1 MLNCKKKN
9 KKKKNKK
16 TRPFTK
22 MAERKDLLKLPN
34 VVMAENVET
43 SSREKKFLRSRR
55 ALIDHI

>member
-1 MLNCKKKN
+1 MLNCKKTKKN
-9 KKKKNKK
+9 KKNKK

-22 MAERKDLLKLPN
+22 MTERKDLLKLPN

-43 SSREKKFLRSRR
+43 SSHEKKFLRFRR

>member
-1 MLNCKKKN
+1 MLNY
-9 KKKKNKK
+9 KKKKTNKK